1 MRERTVT
8 RKFLVFQHCPWEGPG
23 KILKESAGKWDV
35 EFDVVKVWEQKIPE
49 LDPYDC
55 LVVLGGGANVDQE
68 EEFPFLVDEKKAIRR
83 SLAEDRPY
91 LGFCLGHQLL
101 ADALGA
107 KVGRNHKS
115 SIGFITGYMTH
126 RGHEHPAFHGLPDC
140 IPIFKWHG
148 QAVKEPLPGHIEI
161 LLTSADCQVE
171 AISVTGR
178 PHILGMQFD
187 NHSASSREI
196 SLWLEND
203 EEWLASLPDVA
214 INSKKILM
222 TAEQNS
228 KELECEFDIF
238 FTNFL
243 KLIDGNG

>member
-1 MRERTVT
+1 MA
-8 RKFLVFQHCPWEGPG
+8 RKFLIFQHFPWEGPG
-23 KILKESAGKWDV
+23 KLLRESAVKWDV
-35 EFDVVKVWEQKIPE
+35 EFDVVRIWEQSIPE

-68 EEFPFLVDEKKAIRR
+68 EEFPSLIDEKKAIRR

-101 ADALGA
+101 AEALGA
-107 KVGRNHKS
+107 KVERNHKN

-126 RGHEHPAFHGLPDC
+126 SGHKHRAFDGLPEC
-140 IPIFKWHG
+140 FPLFKWHG
-148 QAVKEPLPGHIEI
+148 QAVKEPLPGHIDI
-161 LLTSADCQVE
+161 LVTSADCQIE
-171 AISVTGR
+171 AISVAGR
-178 PHILGMQFD
+178 PHILSMQYD
-187 NHSASSREI
+187 NHSASAREI

-203 EEWLASLPDVA
+203 EEWLASLPDVS
-214 INSKKILM
+214 INRKKILA
-222 TAEQNS
+222 TAEQKS

-243 KLIDGNG
+243 KIIYGS